1 MMIIQINLTSVQYL
15 KLFNIKQM
23 RHAKNFD
30 FFIHIKGE
38 IYSFNLNKKH
48 FFFKMNMLIV
58 AAASFLPFFGSAFHY
73 NSAIE
78 LTNSFGIFDMKIL
91 SYYFRLTTYNNW
103 TNSSKIENIMAS
115 SVCLHGIEKSIFP
128 YFVRGKII

>member
-1 MMIIQINLTSVQYL
+1 MMIIQINLTSVQYP

-30 FFIHIKGE
+30 FFIHIEGE

-58 AAASFLPFFGSAFHY
+58 AAASFLPFFGSAIYY

-78 LTNSFGIFDMKIL
+78 LPNSFGIFD
-91 SYYFRLTTYNNW
+91 N
-103 TNSSKIENIMAS
+103 ENI
-115 SVCLHGIEKSIFP
+115 VLLLLTDHIFCKCRVTTQL
-128 YFVRGKII
+128 FTD

>member
-1 MMIIQINLTSVQYL
+1 MMIIQINLTSVQYP

-58 AAASFLPFFGSAFHY
+58 AAASFLPFSEVQFITVQQSSY
-73 NSAIE
+73 QIVSEYLI
-78 LTNSFGIFDMKIL
+78 MKIL
-91 SYYFRLTTYNNW
+91 SYYFRLIAKDTMYNN
-103 TNSSKIENIMAS
+103 
-115 SVCLHGIEKSIFP
+115 H
-128 YFVRGKII
+128 